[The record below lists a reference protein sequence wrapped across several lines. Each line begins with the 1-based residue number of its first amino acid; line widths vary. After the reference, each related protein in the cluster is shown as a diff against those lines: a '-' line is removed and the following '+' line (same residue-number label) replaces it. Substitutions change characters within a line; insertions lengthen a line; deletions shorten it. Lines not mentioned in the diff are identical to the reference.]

1 MSNHPV
7 RSLVALSVLSFLAT
21 VASPLAA
28 QDAQPA
34 PSEQGAR
41 EEVDGLRVT
50 EITVA
55 RSIEGGQ
62 AIDPTSTFASTDG
75 RVMVLIRVE
84 NSTGAETDI
93 RVSFERADR
102 ELVSGESA
110 AGAGVALHVPAQRR
124 YRTQARTGTRGAGRW
139 RVVVRTASGNV
150 LATAEYEVT
159 A

>member
-28 QDAQPA
+28 QAVDLL
-34 PSEQGAR
+34 AR
-41 EEVDGLRVT
+41 ALLGRRRLRVT

>member
-1 MSNHPV
+1 MFKV
-7 RSLVALSVLSFLAT
+7 LRLLVAPAISMALSIGA
-21 VASPLAA
+21 PLAA
-28 QDAQPA
+28 SAQDAPA
-34 PSEQGAR
+34 PAAP

-55 RSIEGGQ
+55 RNIEGGQ
-62 AIDPTSTFASTDG
+62 AVDPTSTFSTSDG

-102 ELVSGESA
+102 ELVSGEA
-110 AGAGVALHVPAQRR
+110 AMAAGVALHVPAQRR

-159 A
+159 G

>member
-28 QDAQPA
+28 QDAQAA

-75 RVMVLIRVE
+75 RVMVL
-84 NSTGAETDI
+84 I